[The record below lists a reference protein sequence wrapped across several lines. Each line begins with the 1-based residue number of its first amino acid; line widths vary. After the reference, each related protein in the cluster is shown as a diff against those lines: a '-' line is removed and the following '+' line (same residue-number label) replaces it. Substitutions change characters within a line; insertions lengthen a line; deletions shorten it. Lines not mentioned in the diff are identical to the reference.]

1 MTYAAAH
8 HKQMEDFVGAEI
20 LMPGIENRQLQRIDN
35 AARRIDNPSG

>member
-20 LMPGIENRQLQRIDN
+20 LMSGIEYRQLQCVDN
-35 AARRIDNPSG
+35 AAHRIDNPSG